1 MRLKSAQV
9 ESGVET
15 LAIRGGPGQSHAMDR
30 IVRPEPSE
38 LGGPPGVTIKGTM
51 AVIAIDLT
59 QKVLA
64 IELGS
69 NAVKIQLRRRS

>member
-1 MRLKSAQV
+1 VA
-9 ESGVET
+9 
-15 LAIRGGPGQSHAMDR
+15 
-30 IVRPEPSE
+30 E
-38 LGGPPGVTIKGTM
+38 LGGPPRVTIKGTM

-64 IELGS
+64 DELGS